1 MIHDISIVTHD
12 ISVMHTEIS
21 SMILKYTIYKY
32 TEVYPS
38 KEESFDHYFI
48 LNLICKEK
56 ASATDT
62 SIIDSECNRYI
73 ERVQQIHTNY
83 TYLYLLKLYLIE
95 KK

>member
-56 ASATDT
+56 ATATGT

-83 TYLYLLKLYLIE
+83 T
-95 KK
+95 